1 MSSSR
6 YWSHNSFEKLMDR
19 FIPSIKP
26 KWMTHLK
33 IIPVEYSEW
42 SDMIYVIVELDIT
55 RECEEDLMAANGH
68 TQGELWKLTSDY
80 LRNYCSS
87 YFDMNIG
94 IKEFR
99 RRVDYSYP

>member
-1 MSSSR
+1 MPTFPFVPRTISL
-6 YWSHNSFEKLMDR
+6 SFPGAVMV
-19 FIPSIKP
+19 IY
-26 KWMTHLK
+26 
-33 IIPVEYSEW
+33 V
-42 SDMIYVIVELDIT
+42 IYVIVELDIT

-68 TQGELWKLTSDY
+68 TQGELWKKTSDY
-80 LRNYCSS
+80 LRYYCSS